1 METLSRWV
9 LTFLLNALWQ
19 TALITFVVAAA
30 ARLLRRAPARYC
42 HALWAAGLVLSVLLP
57 LASLREPIKSGTPP
71 PVIERGKQSEP
82 ELPPS
87 RANLA
92 QNLGAGSPDSISDP
106 PSITGK
112 LLNSFARR
120 KRSIAFPPWVGEAA
134 LGFYLVLLL
143 IQLARLVRAW
153 KRARQIRTSAQSR
166 ALRPESRALLA
177 QCLAAMGLRHVTVRT
192 SSELAGPATM
202 GVIHPEII
210 LPEALFD
217 GPASD
222 EFASALCHE
231 MAHIRRNDYLLNLIC
246 EVALVA
252 LAFHPAAWLMKRRI
266 DETRELA
273 CDEAASQRFLGPAAY
288 ARSLVSL
295 ANSIA
300 PLGLNSR
307 PGCTLGVFDSN
318 ILEKRVMKLL
328 NNQPQISSRRARMLF
343 AAAALA
349 LALGALTAG
358 AFSVEASAPMKSPN
372 PVTLARESAN
382 DSTQNETRPGGPAG
396 GVTGGPSAGVTGGI
410 AGGIPVGVSGGVSEG
425 VDDSITVKKDEN
437 AGSVSGTVFDPSGAR
452 VPHAMVFI
460 MNVADAPK
468 KSGETNESGVFSL
481 TNLPIGV
488 WNLAVT
494 KLGFKTVQV
503 NVVVF
508 EKKTT
513 SVIIDLEPGIVNQEI
528 VVKGARVKGA
538 TPAPATVAHES
549 LRVGGSI
556 EAAKLIA
563 ATHPEYPES
572 VRAKGIQGEV
582 LLEAVISKEGVPLSL
597 KVITSP
603 DDALSKAALEAVK
616 TWRYKPTLLNDEP
629 IEVATTIAVDF
640 QLRD

>member
-1 METLSRWV
+1 METLSRGV

-19 TALITFVVAAA
+19 TALITIVVAAA
-30 ARLLRRAPARYC
+30 ARLSRRAPARYR
-42 HALWAAGLVLSVLLP
+42 HALWVAGLVLSGLLP
-57 LASLREPIKSGTPP
+57 LASLREPVKFGTPP
-71 PVIERGKQSEP
+71 LVMGGSLRPEP

-87 RANLA
+87 HANLA
-92 QNLGAGSPDSISDP
+92 RNLGASSPVSISNP

-112 LLNSFARR
+112 LLNSFAHR
-120 KRSIAFPPWVGEAA
+120 KRSIAFPPWVAETS
-134 LGFYLVLLL
+134 LGFYLFLLL
-143 IQLARLVRAW
+143 IQLTRLALAW
-153 KRARQIRTSAQSR
+153 KRARQIRSSAQFR
-166 ALRPESRALLA
+166 ALRLESRALLA
-177 QCLAAMGLRHVTVRT
+177 QCLTAMGLRGVTVRT
-192 SSELAGPATM
+192 SSELAGPATI

-288 ARSLVSL
+288 ARALVSL

-343 AAAALA
+343 VAGALA

-358 AFSVEASAPMKSPN
+358 AFSVEAGEPMK
-372 PVTLARESAN
+372 ASAAGAVVN
-382 DSTQNETRPGGPAG
+382 NEKAG
-396 GVTGGPSAGVTGGI
+396 GTL
-410 AGGIPVGVSGGVSEG
+410 
-425 VDDSITVKKDEN
+425 
-437 AGSVSGTVFDPSGAR
+437 SGTVSDPSGAR
-452 VPHAMVFI
+452 VPNAKVAI
-460 MNVADAPK
+460 MNVVNAGTDATETND
-468 KSGETNESGVFSL
+468 SGEFAFK
-481 TNLPIGV
+481 NLAAGA
-488 WNLAVT
+488 WNLTVT
-494 KLGFKTVQV
+494 KPGFKVVQTTIV
-503 NVVVF
+503 LS
-508 EKKTT
+508 EKQET
-513 SVIIDLEPGIVNQEI
+513 SIMIDLTPGEVHQT
-528 VVKGARVKGA
+528 VTVTGARVKGA
-538 TPAPATVAHES
+538 TPAPVPAAPERI
-549 LRVGGSI
+549 RVGGSI

-563 ATHPEYPES
+563 ATHPQYPES

-582 LLEAVISKEGVPLSL
+582 LLEAVISKGGVPISL
-597 KVITSP
+597 TVITSP
-603 DDALSKAALEAVK
+603 DAALSQSALDAVK
-616 TWRYKPTLLNDEP
+616 TWRYKPTLLNGMP